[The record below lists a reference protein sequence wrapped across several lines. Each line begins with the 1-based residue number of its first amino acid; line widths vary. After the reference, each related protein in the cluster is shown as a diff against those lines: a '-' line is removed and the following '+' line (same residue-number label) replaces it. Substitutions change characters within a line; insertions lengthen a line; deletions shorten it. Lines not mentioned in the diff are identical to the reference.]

1 MSNLLIVILG
11 PTGIGKTDVAIKIA
25 TELDTYIISADS
37 RQVFKE
43 LNIGTAIPD
52 TSQLKK
58 IKHFFIQ
65 HKSIHDYYSA
75 SIYEQEV
82 ISLLKKIFP
91 VKEKVVM
98 AGGSGLYIDAVCE
111 GIDDI
116 PDVDPEIRKKVEEKL
131 NSEGTIS
138 LRNDLRLLDPESY
151 KKVDLK
157 NPKRIQRAVE
167 ICLSTGKPYS
177 SFLTDKNKKRDF
189 KVLKIGLNKER
200 EELYEKINTRVENMI
215 KSGLVEE
222 ARELYQYRNLNSL
235 NTVGYKELFDHFD
248 GKINLTESIE
258 LIKRNT
264 RRYAKRQLTWF
275 QKDKN
280 IHWFEPSDINKIL
293 ELVSSPQSTVG
304 NRQ

>member
-11 PTGIGKTDVAIKIA
+11 PTGIGKTEVAIKVA

-43 LNIGTAIPD
+43 LNIGTAVPSP
-52 TSQLKK
+52 SQLKK
-58 IKHFFIQ
+58 IKHYFIQ

-82 ISLLKKIFP
+82 ISLLKKQFP
-91 VKEKVVM
+91 VKEKIIIV
-98 AGGSGLYIDAVCE
+98 GGSGLYIDAVCE

-131 NSEGTIS
+131 NSEGVNS
-138 LRNDLRLLDPESY
+138 LRTDLRLLDPDSY
-151 KKVDLK
+151 KRVDLK

-177 SFLTDKNKKRDF
+177 SFLTDQNKKRDF
-189 KVLKIGLNKER
+189 KILKIGLNKKR
-200 EELYEKINTRVENMI
+200 EELYEMINNRVEKMV
-215 KSGLVEE
+215 KAGLVEE
-222 ARELYQYRNLNSL
+222 TKKLFQYRNLNSL

-248 GKINLTESIE
+248 GKTNLAESIE

-264 RRYAKRQLTWF
+264 RRYAKRQITWF

-280 IHWFEPSDINKIL
+280 IHWFKPSDIDKIL
-293 ELVSSPQSTVG
+293 ELI
-304 NRQ
+304 RME

>member
-11 PTGIGKTDVAIKIA
+11 PTGVGKTEVAIKVA
-25 TELDTYIISADS
+25 TDLDTYIISADS
-37 RQVFKE
+37 RQVFRE
-43 LNIGTAIPD
+43 LNIGTAVPD

-58 IKHFFIQ
+58 VKHYFIQ
-65 HKSIHDYYSA
+65 HKSIHDYYSV

-82 ISLLKKIFP
+82 ISLLKKLFP
-91 VKEKVVM
+91 IKEKAIM
-98 AGGSGLYIDAVCE
+98 TGGSGLYIDAVCE

-116 PDVDPEIRKKVEEKL
+116 PDVDPEIRTKVEEKL
-131 NSEGTIS
+131 NNEGINS
-138 LRNDLRLLDPESY
+138 LRNDLRLLDPLTY
-151 KKVDLK
+151 KKIDLK

-167 ICLSTGKPYS
+167 IFLSTGKPYS
-177 SFLTDKNKKRDF
+177 SFLTDKTKKRDF
-189 KVLKIGLNKER
+189 KILKIGLNRER
-200 EELYEKINTRVENMI
+200 EELYELINKRVEKMV

-222 ARELYQYRNLNSL
+222 AKKFHHYRNLNSL

-248 GKINLTESIE
+248 GKITLAESIE

-280 IHWFEPSDINKIL
+280 IHWFEPSDVSKIL
-293 ELVSSPQSTVG
+293 ELI
-304 NRQ
+304 RME

>member
-1 MSNLLIVILG
+1 MPNLLIVILG
-11 PTGIGKTDVAIKIA
+11 PTGIGKTDVAIKVA
-25 TELDTYIISADS
+25 TELDTHIISADS

-43 LNIGTAIPD
+43 LNIGTAVPA

-58 IKHFFIQ
+58 VKHYFIQ
-65 HKSIHDYYSA
+65 NKSIHDYYSA

-82 ISLLKKIFP
+82 ISLLKKLFP
-91 VKEKVVM
+91 VKEKIVM
-98 AGGSGLYIDAVCE
+98 TGGSGLYIDAVCE

-116 PDVDPEIRKKVEEKL
+116 PDVDPEVRKKVEEKL
-131 NSEGTIS
+131 DSEGTSS
-138 LRNDLRLLDPESY
+138 LRNDLRFLDPESY

-200 EELYEKINTRVENMI
+200 EELYEIINNRVEKMV
-215 KSGLVEE
+215 KAGLVKE
-222 ARELYQYRNLNSL
+222 AKKLYQYRNLNSL

-248 GKINLTESIE
+248 GKINLAESIE

-264 RRYAKRQLTWF
+264 RRYAKQQLTWF
-275 QKDKN
+275 QKNKN
-280 IHWFEPSDINKIL
+280 IHWFEPSDIDKIL
-293 ELVSSPQSTVG
+293 ELIRKET
-304 NRQ
+304 

>member
-11 PTGIGKTDVAIKIA
+11 PTGIGKTKVAIKVA

-37 RQVFKE
+37 RQIFRE
-43 LNIGTAIPD
+43 LNIGTAVPAP
-52 TSQLKK
+52 SQLKK
-58 IKHFFIQ
+58 AKHYFIQ

-75 SIYEQEV
+75 SMYEKEA
-82 ISLLKKIFP
+82 ISLLKKLFP
-91 VKEKVVM
+91 ARGKVVM
-98 AGGSGLYIDAVCE
+98 VGGSGLYIDAVCE

-116 PDVDPEIRKKVEEKL
+116 PDIDPEIRIKVEEKL
-131 NSEGTIS
+131 ISEGINS
-138 LRNDLRLLDPESY
+138 LRNDLRFLDPKSY

-177 SFLTDKNKKRDF
+177 SFLTNKNKKRNF
-189 KVLKIGLNKER
+189 KVLKIGLNRER
-200 EELYEKINTRVENMI
+200 EELYEMINKRVEKMV
-215 KSGLVEE
+215 KAGLVEE
-222 ARELYQYRNLNSL
+222 AKKFHQYRNLNSL

-248 GKINLTESIE
+248 GKINLDESIE

-280 IHWFEPSDINKIL
+280 IHWFEPSDVNNIL
-293 ELVSSPQSTVG
+293 ELI
-304 NRQ
+304 RME

>member
-11 PTGIGKTDVAIKIA
+11 PTGIGKTEVAIKVA

-43 LNIGTAIPD
+43 LNIGTAVPSP
-52 TSQLKK
+52 SQLKK
-58 IKHFFIQ
+58 IKHYFIQ

-82 ISLLKKIFP
+82 ISLLKKQFP
-91 VKEKVVM
+91 VKEKIIIV
-98 AGGSGLYIDAVCE
+98 GGSGLYIDAVCE

-131 NSEGTIS
+131 NSEGVNS
-138 LRNDLRLLDPESY
+138 LRNDLRLLDPDSY
-151 KKVDLK
+151 KRVDLK

-177 SFLTDKNKKRDF
+177 SFLTDQNKKRDF
-189 KVLKIGLNKER
+189 KILKIGLNKKR
-200 EELYEKINTRVENMI
+200 EELYEMINNRVEEMV
-215 KSGLVEE
+215 KAGLVEE
-222 ARELYQYRNLNSL
+222 TKKLFQYRNLNSL

-248 GKINLTESIE
+248 GKTNLAESIE

-264 RRYAKRQLTWF
+264 RRYAKRQITWF

-280 IHWFEPSDINKIL
+280 IHWFKPSDIDKIL
-293 ELVSSPQSTVG
+293 ELI
-304 NRQ
+304 RME

>member
-25 TELDTYIISADS
+25 TELETYIISADS

-91 VKEKVVM
+91 LKEKVVM

-116 PDVDPEIRKKVEEKL
+116 PDVDPEIRKKVGEKL
-131 NSEGTIS
+131 ISEGTNS

-200 EELYEKINTRVENMI
+200 EELYEKINNRVENMI
-215 KSGLVEE
+215 KSGFVEE
-222 ARELYQYRNLNSL
+222 ARELYQYRNFNSL

>member
-11 PTGIGKTDVAIKIA
+11 PTGIGKTEVAIKVA
-25 TELDTYIISADS
+25 AELDTYIISADS

-43 LNIGTAIPD
+43 LNIGTAVPSS
-52 TSQLKK
+52 SQMKK
-58 IKHFFIQ
+58 VKHYFIQ

-75 SIYEQEV
+75 SMYEQEV
-82 ISLLKKIFP
+82 ISLLKKLFP
-91 VKEKVVM
+91 VKGKVVM
-98 AGGSGLYIDAVCE
+98 TGGSGLYIDAVCE

-116 PDVDPEIRKKVEEKL
+116 PDVDPETRKKVEEKL
-131 NSEGTIS
+131 NSEGVNS

-189 KVLKIGLNKER
+189 KVLKIGLYRER
-200 EELYEKINTRVENMI
+200 EELYKKINNRVEKMV
-215 KSGLVEE
+215 KAGLVEE
-222 ARELYQYRNLNSL
+222 AKKLYQYRNLNSL

-248 GKINLTESIE
+248 GKTNLAESIE

-280 IHWFEPSDINKIL
+280 THWFEPSDINKIL
-293 ELVSSPQSTVG
+293 ELIRKETS
-304 NRQ
+304 

>member
-11 PTGIGKTDVAIKIA
+11 PTGIGKTEVAIKVA
-25 TELDTYIISADS
+25 AELDTYIISADS

-43 LNIGTAIPD
+43 LNIGTAVPSS
-52 TSQLKK
+52 SQMKK
-58 IKHFFIQ
+58 VKHYFIQ

-75 SIYEQEV
+75 SMYEQEV
-82 ISLLKKIFP
+82 ISLLKKLFP
-91 VKEKVVM
+91 VKGKVVM
-98 AGGSGLYIDAVCE
+98 TGGSGLYIDAVCE

-116 PDVDPEIRKKVEEKL
+116 PDVDPETRKKVEEKL
-131 NSEGTIS
+131 NSEGVNS

-189 KVLKIGLNKER
+189 KVLKIGLNKKR
-200 EELYEKINTRVENMI
+200 EELYEKINNRVEKMV
-215 KSGLVEE
+215 KAGLVEE
-222 ARELYQYRNLNSL
+222 AREYYQYRNLNSL

-248 GKINLTESIE
+248 GKINLAESIE

-280 IHWFEPSDINKIL
+280 THWFKPSDINKIL
-293 ELVSSPQSTVG
+293 ELIRKETS
-304 NRQ
+304 

>member
-11 PTGIGKTDVAIKIA
+11 PTGIGKTEVAIKVA
-25 TELDTYIISADS
+25 TDLDTYIISADS
-37 RQVFKE
+37 RQVFME
-43 LNIGTAIPD
+43 LNIGTAVPAP
-52 TSQLKK
+52 SQLKK
-58 IKHFFIQ
+58 VKHYFIQ

-75 SIYEQEV
+75 NIYEQEV
-82 ISLLKKIFP
+82 ISLLKKLFP
-91 VKEKVVM
+91 VRNKVVM
-98 AGGSGLYIDAVCE
+98 TGGSGLYIDAVCD

-116 PDVDPEIRKKVEEKL
+116 PDVDPEIRRKVEEKL
-131 NSEGTIS
+131 NREGVSS

-177 SFLTDKNKKRDF
+177 YFLTYKNKKRDF
-189 KVLKIGLNKER
+189 KILKIGLNRKR
-200 EELYEKINTRVENMI
+200 KELYKMINNRVEKMV
-215 KSGLVEE
+215 KAGLVEE
-222 ARELYQYRNLNSL
+222 AKKFYQYRNLNSL

-248 GKINLTESIE
+248 GKINLAESIE

-264 RRYAKRQLTWF
+264 RRYAKRQITWF

-280 IHWFEPSDINKIL
+280 IHWFEPFHIDKIL
-293 ELVSSPQSTVG
+293 ELIHKET
-304 NRQ
+304 

>member
-11 PTGIGKTDVAIKIA
+11 PTGIGKTEVAIKVA

-43 LNIGTAIPD
+43 LNIGTAIPAP
-52 TSQLKK
+52 SQLKK
-58 IKHFFIQ
+58 IKHYFIQ
-65 HKSIHDYYSA
+65 HKSIHDHYSA

-82 ISLLKKIFP
+82 ISLLKKQFP
-91 VKEKVVM
+91 VKEKIIIV
-98 AGGSGLYIDAVCE
+98 GGSGLYIDAVCE

-131 NSEGTIS
+131 NSEGVSS

-177 SFLTDKNKKRDF
+177 SFLTDKNKKRNF

-200 EELYEKINTRVENMI
+200 EELYEKINNRVEKMV
-215 KSGLVEE
+215 KAGLVEE
-222 ARELYQYRNLNSL
+222 AKKYYQFRNLNSL
-235 NTVGYKELFDHFD
+235 NTVGYKELFSYFD
-248 GKINLTESIE
+248 GKTNLVESIE

-275 QKDKN
+275 LKDKN

-293 ELVSSPQSTVG
+293 ELI
-304 NRQ
+304 RME

>member
-11 PTGIGKTDVAIKIA
+11 PTGIGKTEVAIKVA
-25 TELDTYIISADS
+25 TELDTCIISADS

-43 LNIGTAIPD
+43 LNIGTAVPSP
-52 TSQLKK
+52 SQLKK
-58 IKHFFIQ
+58 IKHYFIQ

-82 ISLLKKIFP
+82 ISLLKKQFP
-91 VKEKVVM
+91 VKEKIIIV
-98 AGGSGLYIDAVCE
+98 GGSGLYIDAVCE

-131 NSEGTIS
+131 NSEGVSS

-177 SFLTDKNKKRDF
+177 SFLTDKNKKRNF

-200 EELYEKINTRVENMI
+200 EELYEKINNRVEKMV
-215 KSGLVEE
+215 KAGLVEE
-222 ARELYQYRNLNSL
+222 ARMLYQYRNLNSL

-248 GKINLTESIE
+248 GKINLDESIE

-275 QKDKN
+275 LKDKN

-293 ELVSSPQSTVG
+293 ELI
-304 NRQ
+304 RME

>member
-11 PTGIGKTDVAIKIA
+11 PTGIGKTEIAIRVA
-25 TELDTYIISADS
+25 TELDTCIISADS
-37 RQVFKE
+37 RQIFRE
-43 LNIGTAIPD
+43 LNIGTAVPAP
-52 TSQLKK
+52 SQLKQVQ
-58 IKHFFIQ
+58 HYFIQ

-75 SIYEQEV
+75 SIYERDV
-82 ISLLKKIFP
+82 ISLLKKIFK
-91 VKEKVVM
+91 VKKKVVLT
-98 AGGSGLYIDAVCE
+98 GGSGLYIDAVCE

-116 PDVDPEIRKKVEEKL
+116 PDVDPEIRNRVQEKL
-131 NSEGTIS
+131 INEGVNS
-138 LRNDLRLLDPESY
+138 LRNDLRFLDPESY

-167 ICLSTGKPYS
+167 ISLSAGQPYS

-189 KVLKIGLNKER
+189 KVLKIGLNSER
-200 EELYEKINTRVENMI
+200 EELYETINKRVEKMV
-215 KSGLVEE
+215 KAGLVEE

-248 GKINLTESIE
+248 GKISIDKSIK

-275 QKDKN
+275 HRDKN
-280 IHWFEPSDINKIL
+280 IHWFEPSDIEKIL
-293 ELVSSPQSTVG
+293 ELI
-304 NRQ
+304 RME

>member
-11 PTGIGKTDVAIKIA
+11 PTGIGKTEVAIKVA
-25 TELDTYIISADS
+25 AELDTYIISADS

-43 LNIGTAIPD
+43 LNIGTAVPSS
-52 TSQLKK
+52 SQMKK
-58 IKHFFIQ
+58 VKHYFIQ

-75 SIYEQEV
+75 SMYEQEV
-82 ISLLKKIFP
+82 ISLLKKLFP
-91 VKEKVVM
+91 VKGKVVM
-98 AGGSGLYIDAVCE
+98 TGGSGLYIDAVCE

-116 PDVDPEIRKKVEEKL
+116 PDVDPETRKKVEEKL
-131 NSEGTIS
+131 NSEGVNS

-189 KVLKIGLNKER
+189 KVLKIGLNKKR
-200 EELYEKINTRVENMI
+200 EELYEKINNRVEKMV
-215 KSGLVEE
+215 KAGLVEE
-222 ARELYQYRNLNSL
+222 AREYYQYRNLNSL

-248 GKINLTESIE
+248 GKINLAESIE

-280 IHWFEPSDINKIL
+280 THWFEPSDINKIL
-293 ELVSSPQSTVG
+293 ELIRKETS
-304 NRQ
+304 

>member
-11 PTGIGKTDVAIKIA
+11 PTGIGKTEVAIKVA

-43 LNIGTAIPD
+43 LNIGTAVPSP
-52 TSQLKK
+52 SQLKK
-58 IKHFFIQ
+58 IKHYFIQ

-82 ISLLKKIFP
+82 ISLLKKQFP
-91 VKEKVVM
+91 VKEKIIIV
-98 AGGSGLYIDAVCE
+98 GGSGLYIDAVCE

-131 NSEGTIS
+131 NSEGVNS
-138 LRNDLRLLDPESY
+138 LRNDLRLLDPDSY
-151 KKVDLK
+151 KRVDLK

-177 SFLTDKNKKRDF
+177 SFLTDQNKKRDF
-189 KVLKIGLNKER
+189 KILKIGLNKKR
-200 EELYEKINTRVENMI
+200 EELYEMINNRVEEMV
-215 KSGLVEE
+215 KAGLVEE
-222 ARELYQYRNLNSL
+222 TKKLFQYRNLNSL

-248 GKINLTESIE
+248 GKTNLAESIE

-264 RRYAKRQLTWF
+264 RRYAKRQITWF

-280 IHWFEPSDINKIL
+280 IHWFKPSDIDKIF
-293 ELVSSPQSTVG
+293 ELI
-304 NRQ
+304 RME

>member
-11 PTGIGKTDVAIKIA
+11 PTGIGKTEVAIKVA

-37 RQVFKE
+37 RQIFRE
-43 LNIGTAIPD
+43 LNIGTAVPAP
-52 TSQLKK
+52 SQLKK
-58 IKHFFIQ
+58 VKHYFIQ

-75 SIYEQEV
+75 SMYEKEV
-82 ISLLKKIFP
+82 ISLLRKLFP
-91 VKEKVVM
+91 VRNKVVIT
-98 AGGSGLYIDAVCE
+98 GGSGLYIDAVCE

-116 PDVDPEIRKKVEEKL
+116 PDVDPEIRTKVGEKL
-131 NSEGTIS
+131 ISEGINS
-138 LRNDLRLLDPESY
+138 LRTDLRLLDPLSY

-177 SFLTDKNKKRDF
+177 SFLTDKTKKRNF
-189 KVLKIGLNKER
+189 KVLKIGLNRER
-200 EELYEKINTRVENMI
+200 DELYDMINKRVEKMV
-215 KSGLVEE
+215 KAGFVEE
-222 ARELYQYRNLNSL
+222 AKKLYQYRNLNSL

-248 GKINLTESIE
+248 GKINLAESIE

-280 IHWFEPSDINKIL
+280 IHWFEPSDVNKIL
-293 ELVSSPQSTVG
+293 ELVRNPQSTVG
-304 NRQ
+304 N

>member
-11 PTGIGKTDVAIKIA
+11 PTGIGKTEVTIKVA

-43 LNIGTAIPD
+43 LNIGTAVPS

-58 IKHFFIQ
+58 VKHYFIQ

-82 ISLLKKIFP
+82 ISLLIKLFP
-91 VKEKVVM
+91 VKEKVIM
-98 AGGSGLYIDAVCE
+98 TGGSGLYIDAVCE

-138 LRNDLRLLDPESY
+138 LRNDLRLLDPDSY

-200 EELYEKINTRVENMI
+200 EELYEMINNRVENMV
-215 KSGLVEE
+215 KAGLVEE
-222 ARELYQYRNLNSL
+222 AKKLYQYRNLNSL

-248 GKINLTESIE
+248 GKINLAETIE

-264 RRYAKRQLTWF
+264 RRYAKRQITWF

-280 IHWFEPSDINKIL
+280 IHWFEPSDIEKIF
-293 ELVSSPQSTVG
+293 ELIRKET
-304 NRQ
+304 

>member
-1 MSNLLIVILG
+1 MLNLLIVILG
-11 PTGIGKTDVAIKIA
+11 PTGVGKTEVAIKVA

-43 LNIGTAIPD
+43 LNIGTAVPD
-52 TSQLKK
+52 TSQLKNV
-58 IKHFFIQ
+58 KHFFIQ

-82 ISLLKKIFP
+82 ISLLKKLFP
-91 VKEKVVM
+91 VKGKAVM
-98 AGGSGLYIDAVCE
+98 AGGSGLYIDAVCD

-116 PDVDPEIRKKVEEKL
+116 PDVDPEIRKKVEKKL
-131 NSEGTIS
+131 NSEGISS

-177 SFLTDKNKKRDF
+177 SFLTNKNKKRDF
-189 KVLKIGLNKER
+189 KVLKIGLNRKR
-200 EELYEKINTRVENMI
+200 EKLYEKINNRVEKMV
-215 KSGLVEE
+215 KAGLIEE
-222 ARELYQYRNLNSL
+222 AKKLYQYRNLNSL

-248 GKINLTESIE
+248 GKINLAESIE

-264 RRYAKRQLTWF
+264 RRYAKRQITWF

-280 IHWFEPSDINKIL
+280 IHWFEPYDIDKIL
-293 ELVSSPQSTVG
+293 ELIRKET
-304 NRQ
+304 